1 LGLSLIWFLIIG
13 IVAGFIAGK
22 LTKGSGF
29 GVVGD
34 LAVGVLGSLV
44 GGFLFNLLGIA
55 AYSLIGQLIM
65 AVVGAVIL
73 LWLIGTIRR
82 RG

>member
-1 LGLSLIWFLIIG
+1 MGLSLIWFLIIG